1 MDFLKQIRILPR
13 WVIASLDAVVLFQSA
28 FFAYLVRFNFELQLV
43 EQNNAFLG
51 SLVFMVLGVIVMLIT
66 RSYQGIVRHTGFRD
80 SIIIFRTVM
89 FNFLLVASVNFI
101 YDKLIFKNYLIP
113 TSVLIIAAL
122 TALFLLVFYR
132 LLVKELFLYLKSG
145 FVNNKVKVG
154 VIFGA
159 SEAGII
165 ANDVIKRD
173 SNSNFEIAAFL
184 DDDPKKEGKII
195 EGKKIHKGLENLKK
209 LVESHGV
216 SELIIAVR
224 DLSVQRKKEIMEAC
238 YLHKIHVSIVPPL
251 NQWIN
256 RGLNSE
262 AIRDLKIEDL
272 LGREQISLENP
283 KIKSDL
289 EDKVVLVTGA
299 AGSIGSELC
308 RQIMFYNPKM
318 LVLLDMSESALYE
331 LDLDLKDSGM
341 ATSHTTILADIRD
354 KNRMKSIF
362 SKIKPD
368 IVFHAAAY
376 KHVPMIEN
384 YPEEAIKSNILG
396 TKILADLAVLY
407 HVEKFV
413 FVSTDKAVNPTN
425 VMGATK
431 RAAEMYVQSLN
442 TYLEHHHKRS
452 YTRFITTRFGNVLGS
467 NGSVVP
473 LFKKQIQKGGPITV
487 THPDVTRYFMTIPE
501 ASQLV
506 IEAGIMGNGG
516 EIFAFDMGEPLKILD
531 LAVNMIHLSGKK
543 VGEDISIVFTGLRD
557 GEKLYEELLNDSE
570 TVKITH
576 HPKIKIAQV
585 SSVHYY
591 KIDGQLEIFFNMIGK
606 SSENDLVFH
615 LKSIIPEFKSS
626 VSRFEVL
633 DRLN

>member
-13 WVIASLDAVVLFQSA
+13 WVIASLDAFILFQSA
-28 FFAYLVRFNFELQLV
+28 FFAYLVRFNFELELV
-43 EQNNAFLG
+43 EQNNAFFG
-51 SLVFMVLGVIVMLIT
+51 SLVFMILGVIVMLMT

-80 SIIIFRTVM
+80 SIIIFRTIL
-89 FNFLLVASVNFI
+89 FSFI
-101 YDKLIFKNYLIP
+101 LATIANIVYDRLIFKNYLIP

-122 TALFLLVFYR
+122 TSLFLLVFYR

-145 FVNNKVKVG
+145 FVNHKVKVG

-173 SNSNFEIAAFL
+173 SNSNFVIAAFL

-195 EGKKIHKGLENLKK
+195 EGKKIHKGLESLTK

-224 DLSVQRKKEIMEAC
+224 DLSVQRKKEIIDAC
-238 YLHKIHVSIVPPL
+238 YIHKIHVSIVPPL
-251 NQWIN
+251 NQWIS

-283 KIKSDL
+283 KIKSGL

-308 RQIMFYNPKM
+308 RQIMFYNPKEV
-318 LVLLDMSESALYE
+318 VLLDMSESALYE

-341 ATSHTTILADIRD
+341 VTPHTPILADIRD
-354 KNRMKSIF
+354 KSSMKAVF

-442 TYLEHHHKRS
+442 TYLENHHKK
-452 YTRFITTRFGNVLGS
+452 THTKFITTRFGNVLGS

-516 EIFAFDMGEPLKILD
+516 EIYAFDMGEPLKIYD

-543 VGEDISIVFTGLRD
+543 VGEDVSIVFTGLRD

-591 KIDGQLEIFFNMIGK
+591 KIDGQLEIFFNMVGK

>member
-1 MDFLKQIRILPR
+1 MDFLRQMKVLPR
-13 WVIASLDAVVLFQSA
+13 WVIAALDAVILFQSA
-28 FFAYLVRFNFELQLV
+28 FFAYLLRFNFELEIVQ
-43 EQNNAFLG
+43 QNNAFFG
-51 SLVFMVLGVIVMLIT
+51 SLSFMLSGILVMFFT
-66 RSYQGIVRHTGFRD
+66 KSYKGIVRHTGFKD
-80 SIIIFRTVM
+80 SMIIFRTILL
-89 FNFLLVASVNFI
+89 NFILISLVNFVF
-101 YDKLIFKNYLIP
+101 DKWILGGYLIP
-113 TSVLIIAAL
+113 LSVLIIAVL
-122 TALFLLVFYR
+122 SSLFLLVFYR

-145 FVNNKVKVG
+145 FVTNQVKVG

-165 ANDVIKRD
+165 ANDVIKRER
-173 SNSNFEIAAFL
+173 NSNLVIAAFL
-184 DDDPKKEGKII
+184 DDDPTKEGKII
-195 EGKKIHKGLENLKK
+195 EGKKILKGLENLSK
-209 LVESHGV
+209 LVVNQGV

-224 DLSVQRKKEIMEAC
+224 DLPLQRKKQIIEEC
-238 YLHKIHVSIVPPL
+238 FKYKVHVSIVPPL

-272 LGREQISLENP
+272 LGRDQISLDNP
-283 KIKSDL
+283 QIKESL
-289 EDKVVLVTGA
+289 RGKTVLVTGA

-308 RQIMFYNPKM
+308 RQIMYYNPR
-318 LVLLDMSESALYE
+318 LVVLIDMSESALYE
-331 LDLDLKDSGM
+331 LDLDLKNAGM
-341 ATSHTTILADIRD
+341 VTPHQVILADIRD
-354 KNRMKSIF
+354 ENNMKSIF
-362 SKIKPD
+362 SKLKPD

-396 TKILADLAVLY
+396 TKILADLAVLH

-442 TYLEHHHKRS
+442 AFLLKHHKNS

-473 LFKKQIQKGGPITV
+473 LFKKQIQRGGPITV
-487 THPDVTRYFMTIPE
+487 THPDVTRYFMTVPE

-516 EIFAFDMGEPLKILD
+516 EIFAFDMGEPIKILD
-531 LAVNMIHLSGKK
+531 LATNMIQLSGKK
-543 VGEDISIVFTGLRD
+543 VGDEIKIVFTGLRD

-570 TVKITH
+570 KVKITH

-585 SSVHYY
+585 SPVHYY
-591 KIDGQLEIFFNMIGK
+591 KIESQLELFFSMVGK
-606 SSENDLVFH
+606 SNENEIVFH
-615 LKSIIPEFKSS
+615 LKSIIPEFKSN